1 MEIRITETPFPA
13 TMMALQRDSESE
25 GAKVLSESLDMI
37 TTIRLCMKFNPGG
50 TNAVRR
56 CISSVMNR
64 VKMPQ
69 NHAFLKKALSQPFPD
84 GYINRKYNEM
94 IVADKKTMQAM
105 KRDGIIK

>member
-25 GAKVLSESLDMI
+25 GAKVLFESLDMI
-37 TTIRLCMKFNPGG
+37 TTIRLCMKFNPGD

-56 CISSVMNR
+56 CIASVMNR
-64 VKMPQ
+64 MKMPQ
-69 NHAFLKKALSQPFPD
+69 NHSFLKRALSRTFPD

-94 IVADKKTMQAM
+94 LRADSKTIQAM

>member
-25 GAKVLSESLDMI
+25 GAKVLSESMDMI
-37 TTIRLCMKFNPGG
+37 TTIRLCMKFNPGE
-50 TNAVRR
+50 TSAVRR
-56 CISSVMNR
+56 CIASVMNR
-64 VKMPQ
+64 MKMPQ

-94 IVADKKTMQAM
+94 IQADKKTMIAM
-105 KRDGIIK
+105 TRDGIFK

>member
-25 GAKVLSESLDMI
+25 GAKVLFESLDMI
-37 TTIRLCMKFNPGG
+37 TTIRLCMKFNPGD
-50 TNAVRR
+50 TNSVRR
-56 CISSVMNR
+56 CIASVMNR
-64 VKMPQ
+64 MKMPQ
-69 NHAFLKKALSQPFPD
+69 NHSFLKRALSQTFPD

-94 IVADKKTMQAM
+94 LRADSKTIQAM